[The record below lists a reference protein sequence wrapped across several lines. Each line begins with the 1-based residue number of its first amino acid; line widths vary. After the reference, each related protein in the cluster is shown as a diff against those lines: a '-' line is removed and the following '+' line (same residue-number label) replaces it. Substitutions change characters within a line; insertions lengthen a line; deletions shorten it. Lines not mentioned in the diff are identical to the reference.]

1 MIFVILSG
9 LFTPENCLFLGNMC
23 EDLKKYRSEHKFID
37 QQIIELIAMRMSV
50 SKEIGRI
57 KAKHSIE
64 IGRIKAKHSIEICQQ
79 EQWQNAC
86 VERNEMAN
94 ALGLEPKLIST
105 IYELIH
111 IESINIQK
119 AKND

>member
-9 LFTPENCLFLGNMC
+9 VFTPENCLFLGNMC
-23 EDLKKYRSEHKFID
+23 EDLKKYRSEHKIID
-37 QQIIELIAMRMSV
+37 RQIIELIAKRMYV
-50 SKEIGRI
+50 SK
-57 KAKHSIE
+57 E

-86 VERNEMAN
+86 VERNEMAK
-94 ALGLEPKLIST
+94 ALEPKLIST

>member
-1 MIFVILSG
+1 MIFVILSRVY
-9 LFTPENCLFLGNMC
+9 TPENCLFLGNMC
-23 EDLKKYRSEHKFID
+23 EDLIKYRSEHKIID
-37 QQIIELIAMRMSV
+37 QHIIELIAKRMSV

-57 KAKHSIE
+57 KAKY
-64 IGRIKAKHSIEICQQ
+64 SIEICQQ

-111 IESINIQK
+111 IESINLQK

>member
-37 QQIIELIAMRMSV
+37 QQIIELIAKRMHV
-50 SKEIGRI
+50 SK
-57 KAKHSIE
+57 E

>member
-9 LFTPENCLFLGNMC
+9 VFTPENCLFLGNMC
-23 EDLKKYRSEHKFID
+23 EDLKKYRSEHKIID
-37 QQIIELIAMRMSV
+37 RQIIELIAKRMDV

-57 KAKHSIE
+57 KAKYL
-64 IGRIKAKHSIEICQQ
+64 IEICQQ

-86 VERNEMAN
+86 VERNEMSN
-94 ALGLEPKLIST
+94 ALGLEPKLISY